1 MATNTTD
8 TDSRFSWRKLAITG
22 VAAALIGTVSNLI
35 YYPIAMAVTGVDVEA
50 PIPGPD
56 GVALGEVG
64 LIPVFIASFVFL
76 LIATAVYG
84 AVLRFAPSNAEAIY
98 LVIAVFALLLSYV
111 FPSSYLNPIFPTD
124 ARWVLGG
131 THVVAAVAGVMSML
145 TIYRRL

>member
-22 VAAALIGTVSNLI
+22 VLAGIIAAISNAI
-35 YYPIAMAVTGVDVEA
+35 YYLIAVPVTGVEVLA
-50 PIPGPD
+50 PVPGAD
-56 GVALGEVG
+56 GLDTVG
-64 LIPVFIASFVFL
+64 LVPVIASSFIFL

-84 AVLRFAPSNAEAIY
+84 AVLRAVPSNAEMIY
-98 LVIAVFALLLSYV
+98 LVIAVIAFFISFRLPGNYFDPT
-111 FPSSYLNPIFPTD
+111 FPVD